1 MNTFANVKSIS
12 CLMAPTGGVPR
23 QKPRCPPSK
32 SIITLEAR
40 SSSAHAIKP
49 RHQIPSIASSH
60 PFGDV
65 RTMRSTHPSFL
76 ARASA
81 ESLVQP
87 EDLPLTATTSPTSS
101 SDSTN
106 AIHILASLYRFTRP
120 HTMLG
125 TFVSVVSVS
134 LLALGGQ
141 GITPTATA
149 ALGQALVAALLMN
162 ISIVGIN
169 QIYDIEIDRINKPYL
184 PLAAGD
190 FSVSLATAVVWIT
203 GAASLAVGLATGS
216 PPLLATLTGSLLLGI
231 AYSTDL
237 PFLRWKKYPVAAA
250 ACILAVRAVLVQ
262 IGFFCHMQHSL
273 GAAELVLTRP
283 VIFATGFMLMFSIVI
298 ALFKDLP
305 DIAGDKKAGV
315 RTLSVRL
322 GQERV
327 FWLCIALLEVAYI
340 GAAGVSLFSASV
352 WRRVA
357 GVAAHVVVG
366 GLIWWRA
373 NRTNLKESK
382 SIYACY
388 MDVWKAFYAEY
399 LLLPLLI

>member
-1 MNTFANVKSIS
+1 MQSF
-12 CLMAPTGGVPR
+12 
-23 QKPRCPPSK
+23 
-32 SIITLEAR
+32 
-40 SSSAHAIKP
+40 
-49 RHQIPSIASSH
+49 
-60 PFGDV
+60 
-65 RTMRSTHPSFL
+65 FL

-81 ESLVQP
+81 ERLQQP
-87 EDLPLTATTSPTSS
+87 EDLPLTTSS
-101 SDSTN
+101 TRSSGAYST
-106 AIHILASLYRFTRP
+106 AIHLLASLYRFTRP

-134 LLALGGQ
+134 LLAIGLQ
-141 GITPTATA
+141 GITPAATTALA
-149 ALGQALVAALLMN
+149 QALVSALLMN
-162 ISIVGIN
+162 ISIVGVN
-169 QIYDIEIDRINKPYL
+169 QIYDIEIDKINKPYL

-190 FSVSLATAVVWIT
+190 FSVSLATAVVWLT
-203 GAASLAVGLATGS
+203 GAGSLAVGLATGS
-216 PPLLATLTGSLLLGI
+216 PPLLATLAGSLLLGI

-273 GAAELVLTRP
+273 GAAELILTRP
-283 VIFATGFMLMFSIVI
+283 ITFATGFMLVFSIVI

-305 DIAGDKKAGV
+305 DIAGDEKAGV

-327 FWLCIALLEVAYI
+327 FWLCIALLEVVYI
-340 GAAGVSLFSASV
+340 GAAGVSLFSERL

-357 GVAAHVVVG
+357 GVVAHGIVG

-373 NRTNLKESK
+373 KRTNLKESK

>member
-1 MNTFANVKSIS
+1 
-12 CLMAPTGGVPR
+12 
-23 QKPRCPPSK
+23 
-32 SIITLEAR
+32 
-40 SSSAHAIKP
+40 
-49 RHQIPSIASSH
+49 
-60 PFGDV
+60 
-65 RTMRSTHPSFL
+65 MRNKAFQYTVL

-81 ESLVQP
+81 ESLQQP
-87 EDLPLTATTSPTSS
+87 EDLPLTSTSTSS
-101 SDSTN
+101 GGDSS
-106 AIHILASLYRFTRP
+106 AIHRLASLYRFTRP

-125 TFVSVVSVS
+125 TFISVVSVS
-134 LLALGGQ
+134 LLAIGAQ
-141 GITPTATA
+141 GITPAATT
-149 ALGQALVAALLMN
+149 ALGQALVSALLMN
-162 ISIVGIN
+162 ISIVGVN

-190 FSVSLATAVVWIT
+190 FSVSLATAVVWLT

-216 PPLLATLTGSLLLGI
+216 PPLLATLSGSLLLGI

-305 DIAGDKKAGV
+305 DIAGDEKAGV
-315 RTLSVRL
+315 QTLSVRL
-322 GQERV
+322 GEERV

-340 GAAGVSLFSASV
+340 GAAGVSLFSESL

-357 GVAAHVVVG
+357 GVVAHGVVG

-373 NRTNLKESK
+373 KRTNLKESK

>member
-1 MNTFANVKSIS
+1 
-12 CLMAPTGGVPR
+12 
-23 QKPRCPPSK
+23 
-32 SIITLEAR
+32 
-40 SSSAHAIKP
+40 
-49 RHQIPSIASSH
+49 
-60 PFGDV
+60 
-65 RTMRSTHPSFL
+65 
-76 ARASA
+76 
-81 ESLVQP
+81 
-87 EDLPLTATTSPTSS
+87 
-101 SDSTN
+101 
-106 AIHILASLYRFTRP
+106 
-120 HTMLG
+120 MLG

-134 LLALGGQ
+134 LLAIGAQ
-141 GITPTATA
+141 GITPAATTA
-149 ALGQALVAALLMN
+149 LVQALVSALLMN
-162 ISIVGIN
+162 ISIVGVN
-169 QIYDIEIDRINKPYL
+169 QIYDIEIDKINKPYL

-190 FSVSLATAVVWIT
+190 FSVPLATAVVWLT

-216 PPLLATLTGSLLLGI
+216 PPLLATLAGSLLLGI

-237 PFLRWKKYPVAAA
+237 PYLRWKKYPLAAA
-250 ACILAVRAVLVQ
+250 SCILTVRAVLVQ

-273 GAAELVLTRP
+273 GATELVLTRP

-315 RTLSVRL
+315 QTLSVRL

-340 GAAGVSLFSASV
+340 SAAGVSLFSERL

-357 GVAAHVVVG
+357 GVVAHAVVG

-373 NRTNLKESK
+373 KRTNLKESQ

-399 LLLPLLI
+399 LLLPLLV

>member
-1 MNTFANVKSIS
+1 MV
-12 CLMAPTGGVPR
+12 PTRGVPR
-23 QKPRCPPSK
+23 LKTRCPASNL
-32 SIITLEAR
+32 IISVQALSF
-40 SSSAHAIKP
+40 SSPAMKP
-49 RHQIPSIASSH
+49 HLHTANIATVH
-60 PFGDV
+60 PFGDA
-65 RTMRSTHPSFL
+65 MRNKAFQYTVL

-81 ESLVQP
+81 ESLQQP
-87 EDLPLTATTSPTSS
+87 EDLPLTSTSTSS
-101 SDSTN
+101 GGDSS
-106 AIHILASLYRFTRP
+106 AIHRLASLYRFTRP

-125 TFVSVVSVS
+125 TFISVVSVS
-134 LLALGGQ
+134 LLAIGAQ
-141 GITPTATA
+141 GITPAATT
-149 ALGQALVAALLMN
+149 ALGQALVSALLMN
-162 ISIVGIN
+162 ISIVGVN

-190 FSVSLATAVVWIT
+190 FSVSLATAVVWLT

-216 PPLLATLTGSLLLGI
+216 PPLLATLSGSLLLGI

-305 DIAGDKKAGV
+305 DIAGDEKAGV
-315 RTLSVRL
+315 QTLSVRL
-322 GQERV
+322 GEERV

-340 GAAGVSLFSASV
+340 GAAGVSLFSESL

-357 GVAAHVVVG
+357 GVVAHGVVG

-373 NRTNLKESK
+373 KRTNLKESK